1 MYSSPMAAS
10 DTAPGVPSG
19 PRAFQP
25 TLWTVVLR
33 AKDPAAP
40 DRRDALE
47 RLFQSYWKPL
57 YVLLRRTHDAE
68 AAQDLVQG
76 FFAAFLE
83 KDYLK
88 DVDRSKGT
96 FRAFLCAALR
106 HYVADDRDRER
117 AQKRG
122 GGRPPLSLDFAKVET
137 EIARAPAVT
146 EAPEKVFERQWALEV
161 LKRALQALRAEF
173 KAADRGA
180 EFEALH
186 LYLSA
191 GGKGAPTHADLAR
204 RLGISESDVNNRV
217 HRLRTRYRELILEEI
232 RAYADSDEEAQGEL
246 RDLFAALG
254 KAR

>member
-1 MYSSPMAAS
+1 MDARSGIVTPMSAP
-10 DTAPGVPSG
+10 DTAA
-19 PRAFQP
+19 AFQP

-47 RLFQSYWKPL
+47 RLFGIYWKPL
-57 YVLLRRTHDAE
+57 YVLLRREHGPE

-76 FFAAFLE
+76 FFATFLE

-88 DVDRSKGT
+88 SVDRAKGS
-96 FRAFLCAALR
+96 FRAFLRAALR

-122 GGRPPLSLDFAKVET
+122 GGRAPLSLDFARAET
-137 EIARAPAVT
+137 EIART
-146 EAPEKVFERQWALEV
+146 PEEPPERAFERQWAQEV

-173 KAADRGA
+173 RDRPA

-186 LYLSA
+186 LYLAA
-191 GGKGAPTHADLAR
+191 GGRGGLTHAELAR
-204 RLGISESDVNNRV
+204 KLGMSEFDVNNRV
-217 HRLRTRYRELILEEI
+217 HRLRGRYRQLILEEV
-232 RAYADSDEEAQGEL
+232 RAYTESPEEVEGEL
-246 RDLFAALG
+246 RDLFAAVG
-254 KAR
+254 RR